1 MGGCWVQ
8 HVCQQLSFR
17 SSLSWK
23 LLYLLCVMPVRCAD
37 LCYTTEYDRY
47 RGAFMWTGYAMP
59 HKSTRGGTAIQFGAC
74 RDSQASDAAPCVLKH
89 IADVLEPVYINL
101 VDTL

>member
-1 MGGCWVQ
+1 
-8 HVCQQLSFR
+8 
-17 SSLSWK
+17 
-23 LLYLLCVMPVRCAD
+23 
-37 LCYTTEYDRY
+37 
-47 RGAFMWTGYAMP
+47 MWTGYAMP

-89 IADVLEPVYINL
+89 IADVLKPVYINL